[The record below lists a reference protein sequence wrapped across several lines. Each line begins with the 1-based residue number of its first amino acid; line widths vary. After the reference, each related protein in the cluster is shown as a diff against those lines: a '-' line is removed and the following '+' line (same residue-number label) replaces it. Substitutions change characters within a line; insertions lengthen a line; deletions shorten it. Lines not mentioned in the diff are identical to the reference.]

1 MGDFSGEFCGAG
13 FLFRLHCNLDD
24 TPEAGFG
31 NWSTQVRL
39 NPDWIEQNHCGFAC
53 PLSGGVHLAQGD
65 VEFDS

>member
-1 MGDFSGEFCGAG
+1 MS
-13 FLFRLHCNLDD
+13 DD

-65 VEFDS
+65 VELDS